1 MAYFKTNDFISK
13 VRKDDLARSN
23 RFEVV
28 INSPA
33 NFLTDREVSLLV
45 EEAQIPGLQIKW
57 APTTI
62 STWTEQRA
70 HGIEYFGDT
79 AAFTFFCDDN
89 WDVRTYFEDWMTL
102 IADPLSKEVSFP
114 DEYTGTVEIFAL
126 DREDNRVTRWKLYD
140 AFPRLMNIL
149 PMGQSAEG
157 IVRVNVTFAFRRWV
171 SRGVDAGE
179 AEKLF
184 GIFSLRKGS
193 VKNAISN
200 KILGNISNWL
210 D

>member
-193 VKNAISN
+193 VKNAINN

>member
-1 MAYFKTNDFISK
+1 MAYFKTSDFIAK
-13 VRKDDLARSN
+13 VRKNDLARSN
-23 RFEVV
+23 RFEIV
-28 INSPA
+28 INGPS
-33 NFLTDREVSLLV
+33 NFSTDREVSLLC
-45 EEAQIPGLQIKW
+45 EEAQIPGLQIQW
-57 APTTI
+57 TPTKI

-89 WDVRTYFEDWMTL
+89 WDVRTYFENWMTV
-102 IADPLSKEVSFP
+102 IADPISKEVSFP
-114 DEYTGTVEIFAL
+114 DEHVGTVEVYTL

-157 IVRVNVTFAFRRWV
+157 IVRVNVTFAFRRWT
-171 SRGVDAGE
+171 SRGVDSRDSE
-179 AEKLF
+179 RLF
-184 GIFSLRKGS
+184 GILNFRKNS
-193 VKNAISN
+193 FKNAIKS
-200 KILGNISNWL
+200 KIAHNINDWI

>member
-1 MAYFKTNDFISK
+1 MAYFKTSDFIAK
-13 VRKDDLARSN
+13 VRKNDLARSN
-23 RFEVV
+23 RFEIV
-28 INSPA
+28 INGPS
-33 NFLTDREVSLLV
+33 NFSTDREVSLLC
-45 EEAQIPGLQIKW
+45 EEAQIPGLQIQW
-57 APTTI
+57 TPTKI

-89 WDVRTYFEDWMTL
+89 WDVRTYFENWRTL
-102 IADPLSKEVSFP
+102 IADPLSKGVAFP
-114 DEYTGTVEIFAL
+114 EDYTGSVEVYTL

-157 IVRVNVTFAFRRWV
+157 IVRVNVTFAFRRWT
-171 SRGVDAGE
+171 SRGVAAGE
-179 AEKLF
+179 AERLF
-184 GIFSLRKGS
+184 GIFNFRKGS
-193 VKNAISN
+193 IKNAINN
-200 KILGNISNWL
+200 KVADSINDWL